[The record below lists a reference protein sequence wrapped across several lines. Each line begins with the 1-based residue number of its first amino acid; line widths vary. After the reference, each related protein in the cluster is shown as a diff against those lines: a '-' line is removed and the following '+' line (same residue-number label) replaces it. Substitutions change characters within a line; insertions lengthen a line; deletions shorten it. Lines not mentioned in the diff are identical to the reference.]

1 MRKISLIVL
10 GGLVILGL
18 FTSESHA
25 LPPFKKAFDAKYV
38 QPANDPVFAKDAEAA
53 GCMICHVKGAKKS
66 VRNPY
71 GEALAKLIDGD
82 AEHRIKDAA
91 KAGNKAAETTK
102 VLKELDA
109 AFSKVEAEKSPSG
122 PTYGELLKQ
131 HKLPQ

>member
-1 MRKISLIVL
+1 MRNISLIVW

-18 FTSESHA
+18 PNGESHA
-25 LPPFKKAFDAKYV
+25 LPPFKKAFDQKYV
-38 QPANDPVFAKDAEAA
+38 QPANDPAFAKAAEDA
-53 GCMICHVKGAKKS
+53 GCMICHVKGQKKN
-66 VRNPY
+66 VRNAY

-91 KAGNKAAETTK
+91 KVGNKAAETAK
-102 VLKELDA
+102 ILKELDA
-109 AFSKVEAEKSPSG
+109 AFSKVETEKSPAG

>member
-10 GGLVILGL
+10 SGLIICGVYSP
-18 FTSESHA
+18 TADA

-38 QPANDPVFAKDAEAA
+38 QPANNPAFTTAAEAA
-53 GCMICHVKGAKKS
+53 GCMICHVKGQKKN

-91 KAGNKAAETTK
+91 KAGNKAAETAK
-102 VLKELDA
+102 VLKELEA
-109 AFSKVEAEKSPSG
+109 AFSKVEAEKSPAG